1 MRWHTAQFGNSEEI
15 AEQARINEQIER
27 FWKQFAADSEQLR
40 KNFFEDETEETVAWC
55 EAYLKPIHEDLMWE
69 VSRDILEL
77 GDKRLVF
84 TVTPESEYALRPLT
98 KAVVEKA
105 PEIANWRF
113 TQFKEPLIG
122 DFDNFEHSMLKHSW
136 SEVQG
141 QINESPLKCF
151 DITLSAKH
159 FKKDNKDSDIAEA
172 LTVLTTVL
180 GEEPVDVWIN
190 FVQTEP
196 QTKKKALTKT
206 AKKATGKNK
215 TAALELIKDPQPAKS
230 TESAKGAEAPKNAEI
245 TAQNSTE
252 NDTEAGGEANTKIE
266 PQPFYP
272 LNLLR
277 NILATRV
284 AELVDELPIERC
296 WERNLEGFYSLK
308 GSSWE
313 EGLRPVITTP
323 YPATIFAKERRM
335 LFHSSAFTRHDE
347 VFAYLKM
354 SQDQDLAH
362 DVEARFELEDK
373 LDKELRETGAGCVL
387 GGGVGSEAAYIDM
400 IISNLPEA
408 AEILREQAR
417 KFELPET
424 SWLLFYDTYWVDEWV
439 GMYKRTPPPEAHE
452 GPMW

>member
-1 MRWHTAQFGNSEEI
+1 MLLSGDKIVRWHTAQFGSSEEI
-15 AEQARINEQIER
+15 KEQARVSEQIER
-27 FWKQFAADSEQLR
+27 FWKQFAVDSETLR
-40 KNFFEDETEETVAWC
+40 SNFFEDKTEETVAWC

-69 VSRDILEL
+69 VSRDILEV

-84 TVTPESEYALRPLT
+84 TVTPESEYGLRPLT
-98 KAVVEKA
+98 KSVIERA
-105 PEIANWRF
+105 PEIAKWRF

-122 DFDNFEHSMLKHSW
+122 DFNDFEHSMLKHSW
-136 SEVQG
+136 TDVQG

-151 DITLSAKH
+151 DITLRDKH
-159 FKKDNKDSDIAEA
+159 FKKENKDADIADA

-190 FVQTEP
+190 FVMTQP
-196 QTKKKALTKT
+196 LTKKKAR
-206 AKKATGKNK
+206 
-215 TAALELIKDPQPAKS
+215 AKS
-230 TESAKGAEAPKNAEI
+230 KAASIELSKVHSESEEDVDEKEYLADDKL
-245 TAQNSTE
+245 
-252 NDTEAGGEANTKIE
+252 E

-272 LNLLR
+272 LNSLR
-277 NILATRV
+277 NILASRV
-284 AELVDELPIERC
+284 VELVDELPIERC
-296 WERNLEGFYSLK
+296 WERELDGFYSLK

-354 SQDQDLAH
+354 TQEQELAH

-373 LDKELRETGAGCVL
+373 LDRELRKAKAGCVL

-400 IISNLPEA
+400 IISDLSEA
-408 AEILREQAR
+408 AEILREHA
-417 KFELPET
+417 KKAEMPET
-424 SWLLFYDTYWVDEWV
+424 SWLLFYDTYWADEWV
-439 GMYKRTPPPEAHE
+439 GMFKDTPPPEPHE

>member
-1 MRWHTAQFGNSEEI
+1 MRWHTAQFGSSEDIE
-15 AEQARINEQIER
+15 EQARVSEQIDR

-40 KNFFEDETEETVAWC
+40 SNFFEDKTEETVDWC

-69 VSRDILEL
+69 VSRDILEV
-77 GDKRLVF
+77 GNKSLVF

-98 KAVVEKA
+98 KAVIERA
-105 PEIANWRF
+105 PEIPNWRF
-113 TQFKEPLIG
+113 TQFKEPLLG
-122 DFDNFEHSMLKHSW
+122 DFNDFEHSMLKHSW

-180 GEEPVDVWIN
+180 GEEPVDLWIN
-190 FVQTEP
+190 FVLTEP
-196 QTKKKALTKT
+196 QAKKKALAKA
-206 AKKATGKNK
+206 AKKA
-215 TAALELIKDPQPAKS
+215 PAKS
-230 TESAKGAEAPKNAEI
+230 KKDDGDTLKIAADQDIEALKKSEIIKNSELEDE
-245 TAQNSTE
+245 TE
-252 NDTEAGGEANTKIE
+252 NIEVE

-272 LNLLR
+272 LNSLR

-296 WERNLEGFYSLK
+296 WERELQGFYSLK

-354 SQDQDLAH
+354 SQEQELAH

-373 LDKELRETGAGCVL
+373 LDRELREAGAGCVL

-417 KFELPET
+417 KAKLPET

-439 GMYKRTPPPEAHE
+439 GMYKRTPPPDAHE

>member
-1 MRWHTAQFGNSEEI
+1 MRWHTAQFGSSAEI
-15 AEQARINEQIER
+15 KEQARVSEQIER
-27 FWKQFAADSEQLR
+27 FWKQFAADSETLR
-40 KNFFEDETEETVAWC
+40 SNFFEDKTEETVAWC

-69 VSRDILEL
+69 VSRDILEV

-98 KAVVEKA
+98 KAIIEQA
-105 PEIANWRF
+105 PEIAKWRF

-122 DFDNFEHSMLKHSW
+122 DFNDFEHSMLKHSW
-136 SEVQG
+136 EDVQG

-151 DITLSAKH
+151 DITLKDKH
-159 FKKDNKDSDIAEA
+159 FKKENKDADIADA

-180 GEEPVDVWIN
+180 GEEPVDLWIN
-190 FVQTEP
+190 FVMTQPLTM
-196 QTKKKALTKT
+196 KKAK
-206 AKKATGKNK
+206 
-215 TAALELIKDPQPAKS
+215 AKS
-230 TESAKGAEAPKNAEI
+230 KAASVELETVRSEKEEDLDESEYLTEGKV
-245 TAQNSTE
+245 
-252 NDTEAGGEANTKIE
+252 E

-272 LNLLR
+272 LNSLR
-277 NILATRV
+277 NVLASRV
-284 AELVDELPIERC
+284 VELVDELPIERC
-296 WERNLEGFYSLK
+296 WERELDGFYSLK

-354 SQDQDLAH
+354 TQEQELAH

-373 LDKELRETGAGCVL
+373 LDRELRKAKAGCVL

-400 IISNLPEA
+400 IISDLSEA
-408 AEILREQAR
+408 AEILREQA
-417 KFELPET
+417 KKAEMPET

-439 GMYKRTPPPEAHE
+439 GMFKRTPPPEPHE

>member
-1 MRWHTAQFGNSEEI
+1 MLLLGDKIVRWHTAQFGSSAEI
-15 AEQARINEQIER
+15 KEQARVSEQIER
-27 FWKQFAADSEQLR
+27 FWKQFAADSETLR
-40 KNFFEDETEETVAWC
+40 SNFFEDKTEETVAWC

-69 VSRDILEL
+69 VSRDILEV

-98 KAVVEKA
+98 KAIIEQA
-105 PEIANWRF
+105 PEIAKWRF

-122 DFDNFEHSMLKHSW
+122 DFNDFEHSMLKHSW
-136 SEVQG
+136 EDVQG

-151 DITLSAKH
+151 DITLKDKH
-159 FKKDNKDSDIAEA
+159 FKKENKDADIADA

-180 GEEPVDVWIN
+180 GEEPVDLWIN
-190 FVQTEP
+190 FVMTQP
-196 QTKKKALTKT
+196 LSIKKAR
-206 AKKATGKNK
+206 
-215 TAALELIKDPQPAKS
+215 AKS
-230 TESAKGAEAPKNAEI
+230 KAASVELETVRFEKEEEEELDESDYLTDEKL
-245 TAQNSTE
+245 
-252 NDTEAGGEANTKIE
+252 E

-272 LNLLR
+272 LNSLR
-277 NILATRV
+277 NVLASRV
-284 AELVDELPIERC
+284 VELVDELPIERC
-296 WERNLEGFYSLK
+296 WERELDGFYSLK

-354 SQDQDLAH
+354 TQEQELAH

-373 LDKELRETGAGCVL
+373 LDRELRKAKAGCVL

-400 IISNLPEA
+400 IISDLSEA
-408 AEILREQAR
+408 AEILREQA
-417 KFELPET
+417 KKAEMPET

-439 GMYKRTPPPEAHE
+439 GMFKRTPPPEPHE

>member
-1 MRWHTAQFGNSEEI
+1 MLLLGDKIVRWHTAQFGSSAEI
-15 AEQARINEQIER
+15 KEQARVSEQIER
-27 FWKQFAADSEQLR
+27 FWKQFAADSETLR
-40 KNFFEDETEETVAWC
+40 SNFFEDKTEETVAWC

-69 VSRDILEL
+69 VSRDILEV

-98 KAVVEKA
+98 KAIIEQA
-105 PEIANWRF
+105 PEIAKWRF

-122 DFDNFEHSMLKHSW
+122 DFNDFEHSMLKHSW
-136 SEVQG
+136 EDVQG

-151 DITLSAKH
+151 DITLKDKH
-159 FKKDNKDSDIAEA
+159 FKKENKDADIADA

-180 GEEPVDVWIN
+180 GEEPVDLWIN
-190 FVQTEP
+190 FVMTQPLTM
-196 QTKKKALTKT
+196 KKAK
-206 AKKATGKNK
+206 
-215 TAALELIKDPQPAKS
+215 AKS
-230 TESAKGAEAPKNAEI
+230 KAASVELETVRSEKEEDLDESEYLTEGKV
-245 TAQNSTE
+245 
-252 NDTEAGGEANTKIE
+252 E

-272 LNLLR
+272 LNSLR
-277 NILATRV
+277 NVLASRV
-284 AELVDELPIERC
+284 VELVDELPIERC
-296 WERNLEGFYSLK
+296 WERELDGFYSLK

-354 SQDQDLAH
+354 TQEQELAH

-373 LDKELRETGAGCVL
+373 LDRELRKAKAGCVL

-400 IISNLPEA
+400 IISDLSEA
-408 AEILREQAR
+408 AEILREQA
-417 KFELPET
+417 KKAEMPET

-439 GMYKRTPPPEAHE
+439 GMFKRTPPPEPHE

>member
-1 MRWHTAQFGNSEEI
+1 MRWHTAQFGSSDEI
-15 AEQARINEQIER
+15 EEQARTNEQIER

-40 KNFFEDETEETVAWC
+40 TNFFEDKTEETVAWC

-69 VSRDILEL
+69 VSRDILEI

-98 KAVVEKA
+98 KAVIEKA

-122 DFDNFEHSMLKHSW
+122 DFNDFEHSMLKHSW
-136 SEVQG
+136 TEVQG

-151 DITLSAKH
+151 DITISAKH

-190 FVQTEP
+190 FVLTEP
-196 QTKKKALTKT
+196 QGKKKTLAKT
-206 AKKATGKNK
+206 AKKNSS
-215 TAALELIKDPQPAKS
+215 KS
-230 TESAKGAEAPKNAEI
+230 KKSD
-245 TAQNSTE
+245 STE
-252 NDTEAGGEANTKIE
+252 NELENDIESE

-272 LNLLR
+272 LNSLR

-308 GSSWE
+308 GSNWE

-354 SQDQDLAH
+354 VQEQELAH
-362 DVEARFELEDK
+362 DVEARFKLEDK
-373 LDKELRETGAGCVL
+373 LDNELREAGAGCVL
-387 GGGVGSEAAYIDM
+387 GGGVGSDAAYIDM
-400 IISNLPEA
+400 IISNLPVA
-408 AEILREQAR
+408 AEILREQTV
-417 KFELPET
+417 KFKLPET

-439 GMYKRTPPPEAHE
+439 GMHKRTPPPDAHE

>member
-1 MRWHTAQFGNSEEI
+1 MRWHTAQFGSSQEI
-15 AEQARINEQIER
+15 KEQARVSEQIER
-27 FWKQFAADSEQLR
+27 FWKQFVADSETLR
-40 KNFFEDETEETVAWC
+40 NNFFEDKTEETVAWC

-69 VSRDILEL
+69 VSRDILEV

-84 TVTPESEYALRPLT
+84 TVTPESEYGLRPLT
-98 KAVVEKA
+98 KSVIERA
-105 PEIANWRF
+105 PEIAKWRF

-122 DFDNFEHSMLKHSW
+122 DFNDFEHSMLKHSW
-136 SEVQG
+136 AEVQG

-151 DITLSAKH
+151 DITLRDKQ
-159 FKKDNKDSDIAEA
+159 FKKENKDADIADA

-190 FVQTEP
+190 FVMTQPLTVKKTKAKSKAASVELSKVDTE
-196 QTKKKALTKT
+196 
-206 AKKATGKNK
+206 
-215 TAALELIKDPQPAKS
+215 TAADLD
-230 TESAKGAEAPKNAEI
+230 ESEYLAEEKL
-245 TAQNSTE
+245 
-252 NDTEAGGEANTKIE
+252 E

-272 LNLLR
+272 LNSLR
-277 NILATRV
+277 NILASRV
-284 AELVDELPIERC
+284 VELVDELPIERC
-296 WERNLEGFYSLK
+296 WERELDGFYSLK

-354 SQDQDLAH
+354 TQEQELAH

-373 LDKELRETGAGCVL
+373 LDRELRKAKAGCVL
-387 GGGVGSEAAYIDM
+387 GGGVGSEAAYIDL
-400 IISNLPEA
+400 IISDLTEA
-408 AEILREQAR
+408 ANILREQA
-417 KFELPET
+417 KKAEMPET
-424 SWLLFYDTYWVDEWV
+424 SWLLFYDTYWVDEWI
-439 GMYKRTPPPEAHE
+439 GMFKRTPPPGPHE

>member
-1 MRWHTAQFGNSEEI
+1 MLLLGDKIVRWHTAQFGSSAEI
-15 AEQARINEQIER
+15 KEQARVSEQIER
-27 FWKQFAADSEQLR
+27 FWKQFATDSETLR
-40 KNFFEDETEETVAWC
+40 SNFFEDKTEETVAWC

-69 VSRDILEL
+69 VSRDILEV

-98 KAVVEKA
+98 KAIIEQA
-105 PEIANWRF
+105 PEIAKWRF

-122 DFDNFEHSMLKHSW
+122 DFNDFEHSMLKHSW
-136 SEVQG
+136 EDVQG

-151 DITLSAKH
+151 DITLKDKH
-159 FKKDNKDSDIAEA
+159 FKKENKDADIADA

-180 GEEPVDVWIN
+180 GEEPVDLWIN
-190 FVQTEP
+190 FVMTQP
-196 QTKKKALTKT
+196 LSMKKAR
-206 AKKATGKNK
+206 
-215 TAALELIKDPQPAKS
+215 AKS
-230 TESAKGAEAPKNAEI
+230 KAASVELETVRFEEEEELDESDYLTDEKL
-245 TAQNSTE
+245 
-252 NDTEAGGEANTKIE
+252 E

-272 LNLLR
+272 LNSLR
-277 NILATRV
+277 NVLASRV
-284 AELVDELPIERC
+284 VELVDELPIERC
-296 WERNLEGFYSLK
+296 WERELDGFYSLK

-354 SQDQDLAH
+354 TQEQELAH

-373 LDKELRETGAGCVL
+373 LDRELRKAKAGCVL

-400 IISNLPEA
+400 IISDLSEA
-408 AEILREQAR
+408 AEILREQA
-417 KFELPET
+417 KKAEMPET

-439 GMYKRTPPPEAHE
+439 GMFKRTPPPEPHE

>member
-1 MRWHTAQFGNSEEI
+1 MLLLGDKIVRWHTAQFGSSAEI
-15 AEQARINEQIER
+15 KEQARVSEQIER
-27 FWKQFAADSEQLR
+27 FWKQFATDRETLR
-40 KNFFEDETEETVAWC
+40 SNFFEDKTEETVAWC

-69 VSRDILEL
+69 VSRDILEV

-98 KAVVEKA
+98 KAIIEQA
-105 PEIANWRF
+105 PEIAKWRF

-122 DFDNFEHSMLKHSW
+122 DFNDFEHSMLKHSW
-136 SEVQG
+136 EDVQG

-151 DITLSAKH
+151 DITLKDKH
-159 FKKDNKDSDIAEA
+159 FKKENKDADIADA

-180 GEEPVDVWIN
+180 GEEPVDLWIN
-190 FVQTEP
+190 FVMTQP
-196 QTKKKALTKT
+196 LSMKKAR
-206 AKKATGKNK
+206 
-215 TAALELIKDPQPAKS
+215 AKS
-230 TESAKGAEAPKNAEI
+230 KAASVELETVRFEEEEELDESDYLTDEKL
-245 TAQNSTE
+245 
-252 NDTEAGGEANTKIE
+252 E

-272 LNLLR
+272 LNSLR
-277 NILATRV
+277 NVLASRV
-284 AELVDELPIERC
+284 VELVDELPIERC
-296 WERNLEGFYSLK
+296 WERELDGFYSLK

-354 SQDQDLAH
+354 TQEQELAH

-373 LDKELRETGAGCVL
+373 LDRELRKAKAGCVL

-400 IISNLPEA
+400 IISDLSEA
-408 AEILREQAR
+408 AEILREQA
-417 KFELPET
+417 KKAEMPET

-439 GMYKRTPPPEAHE
+439 GMFKRTPPPEPHE

>member
-1 MRWHTAQFGNSEEI
+1 MLLLGDKIVRWHTAQFGSSAEI
-15 AEQARINEQIER
+15 KEQARVSEQIER
-27 FWKQFAADSEQLR
+27 FWKQFAADSETLR
-40 KNFFEDETEETVAWC
+40 SNFFEDKTEETVAWC

-69 VSRDILEL
+69 VSRDILEV

-98 KAVVEKA
+98 KAIIEQA
-105 PEIANWRF
+105 PEIAKWRF

-122 DFDNFEHSMLKHSW
+122 DFNDFEHSMLKHSW
-136 SEVQG
+136 EDVQG

-151 DITLSAKH
+151 DITLKDKH
-159 FKKDNKDSDIAEA
+159 FKKENKDADIADA

-180 GEEPVDVWIN
+180 GEEPVDLWIN
-190 FVQTEP
+190 FVMTQP
-196 QTKKKALTKT
+196 LSMKKAR
-206 AKKATGKNK
+206 
-215 TAALELIKDPQPAKS
+215 AKS
-230 TESAKGAEAPKNAEI
+230 KAASVELETVRFEKEEEEELDESDYLTDEKL
-245 TAQNSTE
+245 
-252 NDTEAGGEANTKIE
+252 E

-272 LNLLR
+272 LNSLR
-277 NILATRV
+277 NVLASRV
-284 AELVDELPIERC
+284 VELVDELPIERC
-296 WERNLEGFYSLK
+296 WERELDGFYSLK

-354 SQDQDLAH
+354 TQEQELAH

-373 LDKELRETGAGCVL
+373 LDRELRKAKAGCVL

-400 IISNLPEA
+400 IISDLPEA
-408 AEILREQAR
+408 AEILREQA
-417 KFELPET
+417 KKAEMPET

-439 GMYKRTPPPEAHE
+439 GMFKRTPPPEPHE